1 MQYEVEWFS
10 NEYFRLNASYSKAS
24 QETASAARKAGPQ
37 IKTKILHVCLL
48 RKQRDFLT
56 ENCCP
61 IFVSKYLSFFVD
73 KTLLILSTTAIT
85 FIKNFICLYFFRE
98 NEYPMSGLST
108 SEYKNRASNQQVWI
122 RKLCLWF
129 PNLICLFT
137 IFKSGGSS
145 PPTSADSRLLD
156 AAETLVTLQSVSSRG
171 QGKYHDTKSYSITRI
186 CKFLPSIVFCTERT
200 CNDDLTHWDKKIHL
214 QSYSIQSKG
223 SNI

>member
-1 MQYEVEWFS
+1 MFDYYVNKENF
-10 NEYFRLNASYSKAS
+10 Y
-24 QETASAARKAGPQ
+24 
-37 IKTKILHVCLL
+37 
-48 RKQRDFLT
+48 LT
-56 ENCCP
+56 ENLLLNFCFYSSFLANKNLS
-61 IFVSKYLSFFVD
+61 IFTSSIKTFVFEILF
-73 KTLLILSTTAIT
+73 LLI
-85 FIKNFICLYFFRE
+85 FHE

-186 CKFLPSIVFCTERT
+186 CKFLPSIVFCTERN
-200 CNDDLTHWDKKIHL
+200 CNDDLTKIKKFTCRA
-214 QSYSIQSKG
+214 IQFKAL
-223 SNI
+223 IV

>member
-1 MQYEVEWFS
+1 M
-10 NEYFRLNASYSKAS
+10 AS
-24 QETASAARKAGPQ
+24 QETVFASRKASPQ
-37 IKTKILHVCLL
+37 IKTKILHVWLL
-48 RKQRDFLT
+48 RKQRELLLDRKFVVEFLFLFI
-56 ENCCP
+56 
-61 IFVSKYLSFFVD
+61 IFSNKNLSILTSSIKTFVFEILF
-73 KTLLILSTTAIT
+73 LLI
-85 FIKNFICLYFFRE
+85 FHE

-171 QGKYHDTKSYSITRI
+171 QGKYHSTQHVW
-186 CKFLPSIVFCTERT
+186 SIVIISPSFT
-200 CNDDLTHWDKKIHL
+200 
-214 QSYSIQSKG
+214 
-223 SNI
+223 

>member
-1 MQYEVEWFS
+1 MWFLD
-10 NEYFRLNASYSKAS
+10 EFFRQNASHSMAS
-24 QETASAARKAGPQ
+24 QETVSASRKASPQ
-37 IKTKILHVCLL
+37 IKTKILHVWLL
-48 RKQRDFLT
+48 RKQRELLLDRKFVVEFLFLFI
-56 ENCCP
+56 
-61 IFVSKYLSFFVD
+61 IFSNKNLSILTSSIKTFVFEILF
-73 KTLLILSTTAIT
+73 LLI
-85 FIKNFICLYFFRE
+85 FHE

-186 CKFLPSIVFCTERT
+186 CKFLPSNFFCTERN
-200 CNDDLTHWDKKIHL
+200 CNDDLTKIKKFTCRA
-214 QSYSIQSKG
+214 IQFKVREVMFKLLL
-223 SNI
+223 